1 MKNIDFS
8 LLDDF
13 EFIGKWWL
21 PEFPDGEVAGRIR
34 YSAHESIL
42 LELIGTFEQIDSD
55 NPRGPKIILGTSTE
69 GHCFTLVDSM
79 LVGTQRRYPGFES
92 QHFESQ
98 YLLVGHHFENKSDLL
113 FSSFAVSY
121 EHLEEW
127 YGELLFKTDL
137 LNADSFF
144 SGYNVKFERP
154 KPVDIPL
161 PSREGV
167 LNISFAFN
175 NVEERNRSFT
185 IKNEAFFVFKP
196 SVSQGLDWFN
206 HLFFD
211 IERFLI
217 FTITSVTF
225 PRRIQGYFDID
236 ELNRK
241 RIDIFRFHE
250 KRTSKNIYRWEM
262 LFTYPQMAADF
273 PAILDRWLISIEQA
287 RPAYDLFFSYLY
299 KPDNYLEFKFLALVQ
314 ALESFHRSIKG
325 KEKAY
330 LKTRL
335 EDLFSGLE
343 PSLKELVSPDYNTF
357 ISEIKDTR
365 NYFTHYDEKGK
376 KKSLS
381 YQEMIIACKQMQV
394 LLTILFLKQLE
405 IDNQVIFEQVSRN
418 KRLKF

>member
-1 MKNIDFS
+1 MRNIDFT

-21 PEFPDGEVAGRIR
+21 PEFPHDVVAGRIS
-34 YSAHESIL
+34 YSAHDSIL
-42 LELIGTFEQIDSD
+42 LELIGSFEQINSD
-55 NPRGPKIILGTSTE
+55 IPEDPEIILGISTK
-69 GHCFTLVDSM
+69 GHEFTLVDNLFLGSP
-79 LVGTQRRYPGFES
+79 GGYPEFQS
-92 QHFESQ
+92 QHYESR
-98 YLLVGHHFENKSDLL
+98 YLLVGHHFQQKSDLL

-127 YGELLFKTDL
+127 YGKNLFTTERLKG
-137 LNADSFF
+137 NDSSF
-144 SGYNVKFERP
+144 GYNVQIARP
-154 KPVDIPL
+154 KPENVQL
-161 PSREGV
+161 PSRNGI
-167 LNISFAFN
+167 LNISFDIQSDQT
-175 NVEERNRSFT
+175 RHRSFT
-185 IKNEAFFVFKP
+185 INNEAFFIFKP
-196 SVSQGLDWFN
+196 FAPQDFDWFN
-206 HLFFD
+206 RLFFD

-217 FTITSVTF
+217 LVITSVTF
-225 PRRIQGYFDID
+225 PRRIRGSIEID
-236 ELNRK
+236 ETNRK
-241 RIDIFRFHE
+241 WIDVFRFQE
-250 KRTSKNIYRWEM
+250 KRASKHIYRWDM
-262 LFTYPQMAADF
+262 LFTYPQMAIDF
-273 PAILDRWLISIEQA
+273 PALLDRWLISIEQS

-325 KEKAY
+325 KEKAF

-335 EDLFSGLE
+335 EDLFLGLE
-343 PSLKELVSPDYNTF
+343 PSLKELVSPDYNNF

-365 NYFTHYDEKGK
+365 NYFTHYNEKDK

-405 IDNQVIFEQVSRN
+405 LDNQVIFEHVSRN

>member
-21 PEFPDGEVAGRIR
+21 PEFPNDVVAGRIS

-42 LELIGTFEQIDSD
+42 LELIGTFEQIESEISD
-55 NPRGPKIILGTSTE
+55 DPEIILGVSTE
-69 GHCFTLVDSM
+69 GHQFTLVDNLFLGPS
-79 LVGTQRRYPGFES
+79 GGYPEFQS
-92 QHFESQ
+92 QHYESR
-98 YLLVGHHFENKSDLL
+98 YLLVGHHFQQKSDLL

-127 YGELLFKTDL
+127 YGKNLFTTEKLKGD
-137 LNADSFF
+137 NSSF
-144 SGYNVKFERP
+144 GYNVQIVRP
-154 KPVDIPL
+154 KPEDIHL
-161 PSREGV
+161 PSRNGI
-167 LNISFAFN
+167 LKISY
-175 NVEERNRSFT
+175 EIHSDQTRHRSLTINR
-185 IKNEAFFVFKP
+185 EAFFIFRP
-196 SVSQGLDWFN
+196 FASQEFDWFN
-206 HLFFD
+206 RLFFD

-217 FTITSVTF
+217 LIITSVTF
-225 PRRIQGYFDID
+225 PRRIRGSIEVD
-236 ELNRK
+236 ETNQK
-241 RIDIFRFHE
+241 WIDIFRFYE
-250 KRTSKNIYRWEM
+250 KRASKNIYRWEM
-262 LFTYPQMAADF
+262 LFTYPQIAPDF
-273 PAILDRWLISIEQA
+273 SALLNRWLINIDQA

-314 ALESFHRSIKG
+314 ALESFHRSRKG
-325 KEKAY
+325 KEKVF

-335 EDLFSGLE
+335 EDLFSDLE

-357 ISEIKDTR
+357 ISEIKGTR

-405 IDNQVIFEQVSRN
+405 IDSQVIFERISKN
-418 KRLKF
+418 KRLKL